1 MTSLGRSDER
11 ARDGAASRG
20 RFRLHIQQ
28 SSCALVRAKIFQ
40 EETHAH
46 ASERG
51 EKRRERV
58 KLRDD
63 RHFKYNRVESWR
75 TAMATRTHAT
85 VPSRLPA
92 WLSAS
97 LPPPPSSSSIF
108 LQIGGCIPNWR
119 PPWRRGPAGARQVHK
134 QGKQT
139 TSREFCT
146 ADRLGNSAGRTY

>member
-40 EETHAH
+40 EQTD

-51 EKRRERV
+51 EKRQEGV

-63 RHFKYNRVESWR
+63 RHFKYDRVESWR

-97 LPPPPSSSSIF
+97 LPRPSSSSIF

-119 PPWRRGPAGARQVHK
+119 PPWRRGPTGARQVHK

-146 ADRLGNSAGRTY
+146 ADRLNNSAGKTY